1 MQLCLSEG
9 GGADF
14 TRPGSKPRSAMEW
27 PERQRWKLHPRTT
40 GVRTQ
45 QQGCE
50 VWPVLSCLPGAGQ
63 QVGSDRPGQEKQGE
77 RETASQK
84 PPSLSWLAPSITDRT
99 SACASLPHAVQKGTA
114 ELRVVQPLTKFT
126 QPV

>member
-1 MQLCLSEG
+1 MAGETEAEAASQDNRSEDSTAG
-9 GGADF
+9 
-14 TRPGSKPRSAMEW
+14 P
-27 PERQRWKLHPRTT
+27 
-40 GVRTQ
+40 
-45 QQGCE
+45 E

-77 RETASQK
+77 RETASQNA
-84 PPSLSWLAPSITDRT
+84 PSLSWLAPPITDRT

>member
-1 MQLCLSEG
+1 
-9 GGADF
+9 
-14 TRPGSKPRSAMEW
+14 MEW
-27 PERQRWKLHPRTT
+27 PERQRWKLYPRTT

-84 PPSLSWLAPSITDRT
+84 ATLPLMAGPVYHRQDFCLCII
-99 SACASLPHAVQKGTA
+99 ASCCPEGNSRA
-114 ELRVVQPLTKFT
+114 
-126 QPV
+126 